1 MPVSLGLLPGAVADA
16 ALTETLIA
24 RYPAVLRLDARGPML
39 LGRGLRGSSPVRT
52 AAAAKASR

>member
-16 ALTETLIA
+16 ALTATLIA
-24 RYPAVLRLDARGPML
+24 RYPAVLRLDPSGPML
-39 LGRGLRGSSPVRT
+39 VGRGLRGTSPVPT